1 MKAPTR
7 RVHPAGGPLSRAYIQ
22 GPPNG
27 GVKGACPC
35 GLEGAGRGEPQR
47 VHPPGRLNIGGRPG
61 DLSQRSNRHG
71 RRQVAVGGQACLH
84 A

>member
-1 MKAPTR
+1 MKAPTH

-35 GLEGAGRGEPQR
+35 GLEGAGRGHRNGCIPQ
-47 VHPPGRLNIGGRPG
+47 G
-61 DLSQRSNRHG
+61 
-71 RRQVAVGGQACLH
+71 A
-84 A
+84 